1 VIPPEGACCGE
12 APCGVAFWGDIWATL
27 NPTVSKSAVASNG
40 TLKLDERCFAC
51 I

>member
-1 VIPPEGACCGE
+1 VIPLEGACCGE
-12 APCGVAFWGDIWATL
+12 ALRGNAFCGDIWAAL
-27 NPTVSKSAVASNG
+27 NPTVSKSAVTSNG